1 MKQNICIVGA
11 QWGDEGKGKIVDL
24 LAERANIVARYQ
36 GGANAGHTVKVNK
49 KEFVLHLIPSG
60 IVHPGKLCLIGSGVV
75 IDPKSLLEEMEYL
88 KKLGISVKGRLLISG
103 GAHLTMPYHM
113 LLDSA
118 RESRAEGAIGTT
130 HRGIGPTYAD
140 KAYRSG
146 LKMIDL
152 LNPEL
157 FATNLKRNLDEKN
170 FILQKYYG
178 HKKAGYAET
187 LSRYRSYAKILS
199 PYITD
204 VSGLLNREMA
214 RGQKVLFEGAQGTF
228 LDVDFG
234 TYPFVTSSSTIAG
247 GACTGLGIG
256 PDKVGRVIIVAK
268 AYTTRVGNGP
278 FPTEFDDKMSD
289 FLRAKAGDE
298 VGRTT
303 GRPRRCGWLDAVML
317 KRAVQL
323 NGAGELALTKLDIL
337 DGFKEVKIAVGYSHK
352 GKKIDGYPQSTQELA
367 GCRPQYLTLPGWD
380 RPTAGLRSYSQ
391 LPANA
396 KRYIS
401 TIEKLTGARASIISV
416 GSERQATILR
426 GKF

>member
-1 MKQNICIVGA
+1 MCIVGA

-24 LAERANIVARYQ
+24 LAQKADIVARYQ

-75 IDPKSLLEEMEYL
+75 IDPQSLLEEMEYL
-88 KKLGISVKGRLLISG
+88 KKRGISVKGRLLISG
-103 GAHLTMPYHM
+103 GAHLTMPYHK
-113 LLDSA
+113 LIDSA
-118 RESRAEGAIGTT
+118 RESRAGGAIGTT

-157 FATNLKRNLDEKN
+157 FARNLKRNLEEKN

-178 HKKAGYAET
+178 LKKTDYPQLLA
-187 LSRYRSYAKILS
+187 RYRAYARILK

-204 VSGLLNREMA
+204 VSGLLNRKISQ
-214 RGQKVLFEGAQGTF
+214 GQKVLFEGAQGTF

-268 AYTTRVGNGP
+268 AYTTRVGHGP
-278 FPTEFDDKMSD
+278 FPTEFNEKMSG

-317 KRAVQL
+317 KRAAQL

-337 DGFKEVKIAVGYSHK
+337 DGFKEIKIAAAYSFK
-352 GKKIDGYPQSTQELA
+352 GKKISGYPQSSAELA

-380 RPTAGLRSYSQ
+380 KPTAGLRSYSD
-391 LPANA
+391 LPTNA
-396 KRYIS
+396 KKYIGA
-401 TIEKLTGARASIISV
+401 IEKLAGAKASIISV

>member
-1 MKQNICIVGA
+1 
-11 QWGDEGKGKIVDL
+11 
-24 LAERANIVARYQ
+24 
-36 GGANAGHTVKVNK
+36 
-49 KEFVLHLIPSG
+49 
-60 IVHPGKLCLIGSGVV
+60 V
-75 IDPKSLLEEMEYL
+75 IDPKSLLEEIEYL

-103 GAHLTMPYHM
+103 GAHLTMPYHK

-118 RESRAEGAIGTT
+118 RESKAAGAIGTT

-157 FATNLKRNLDEKN
+157 FAQNLKRNLDEKN

-178 HKKAGYAET
+178 HKTADYAGILALYK
-187 LSRYRSYAKILS
+187 SYAKILK
-199 PYITD
+199 PYIAD
-204 VSGLLNREMA
+204 VSDLLNKEMSKG
-214 RGQKVLFEGAQGTF
+214 RKVLFEGAQGTF

-256 PDKVGRVIIVAK
+256 PSTVNRVIIVAK

-278 FPTEFDDKMSD
+278 FPTEFDVRMSE

-323 NGAGELALTKLDIL
+323 NGASELALTKLDIL
-337 DGFKEVKIAVGYSHK
+337 DGIREIKIAVAYVHK
-352 GKKIDGYPQSTQELA
+352 GKKISGYPQSTAELA

-380 RPTAGLRSYSQ
+380 KPTAGLRSYKD

-396 KRYIS
+396 RKYIS
-401 TIEKLTGARASIISV
+401 TIENLAGVKASIVSV

>member
-24 LAERANIVARYQ
+24 LAERVNIVARYQ

-103 GAHLTMPYHM
+103 GAHLTMPYHK

-118 RESRAEGAIGTT
+118 RESKAEGAIGTT

-157 FATNLKRNLDEKN
+157 FAQTLKHNLDEKN
-170 FILQKYYG
+170 FILKEFYG
-178 HKKAGYAET
+178 HKKADYAGT
-187 LSRYRSYAKILS
+187 LAQYRSYAKLLR

-256 PDKVGRVIIVAK
+256 PNAVGRVILVAK

-278 FPTEFDDKMSD
+278 FPTEFDAKMSD

-352 GKKIDGYPQSTQELA
+352 GKKIEGYPQSTQELA

-380 RPTAGLRSYSQ
+380 KPTAGLRSYSQ

-401 TIEKLTGARASIISV
+401 TIEKLAGARASIISV

>member
-1 MKQNICIVGA
+1 VKQNICIVGA

-24 LAERANIVARYQ
+24 LAERVNIVARYQ

-88 KKLGISVKGRLLISG
+88 KKLGISIKGRLLISG
-103 GAHLTMPYHM
+103 GAHLTMPYHK

-118 RESRAEGAIGTT
+118 RESRGEGAIGTT

-152 LNPEL
+152 LDPEL
-157 FATNLKRNLDEKN
+157 FAQNLKRNLDEKN

-178 HKKAGYAET
+178 HKKDGYSRT
-187 LSRYRSYAKILS
+187 LALYRSYAKVLR

-214 RGQKVLFEGAQGTF
+214 RGKKVLFEGAQGTF

-256 PDKVGRVIIVAK
+256 PNAVGRVIIVAK

-278 FPTEFDDKMSD
+278 FPTEFDALMSD

-337 DGFKEVKIAVGYSHK
+337 DGFKQIKIAVGYSHK
-352 GKKIDGYPQSTQELA
+352 GKKIEGYPQSTEELA

-380 RPTAGLRSYSQ
+380 KPTAGLRSYSQ

-396 KRYIS
+396 KKYVAA
-401 TIEKLTGARASIISV
+401 IERLAGARASIISV

>member
-24 LAERANIVARYQ
+24 LAERVSIVARYQ
-36 GGANAGHTVKVNK
+36 GGANAGHTVKVNGR
-49 KEFVLHLIPSG
+49 EFVLHLIPSG

-75 IDPKSLLEEMEYL
+75 IDPQSLLEEMEYL

-103 GAHLTMPYHM
+103 GAHLTMPYHK

-118 RESRAEGAIGTT
+118 RESRAGGAIGTT

-146 LKMIDL
+146 LKIADL
-152 LNPEL
+152 LDPEL
-157 FATNLKRNLDEKN
+157 FAKNLRRNLEEKN

-178 HKKAGYAET
+178 RPKAGYAGILEQ
-187 LSRYRSYAKILS
+187 YRSYAKILR
-199 PYITD
+199 PYIID
-204 VSGLLNREMA
+204 VSDLLNREMS
-214 RGQKVLFEGAQGTF
+214 RGKKVLFEGAQGTF

-247 GACTGLGIG
+247 GASTGLGIG
-256 PDKVGRVIIVAK
+256 PDRVGRVIIVAK

-278 FPTEFDDKMSD
+278 FPTEFDAKMSD
-289 FLRAKAGDE
+289 LLRAKAGDE

-337 DGFKEVKIAVGYSHK
+337 DGFKEVKIAVSYSYK
-352 GKKIDGYPQSTQELA
+352 GKKLAGYPQSTAELA
-367 GCRPQYLTLPGWD
+367 GCRPLYLTLPGWD
-380 RPTAGLRSYSQ
+380 KPTAGLRSYSQ

-396 KRYIS
+396 KRYVAA
-401 TIEKLTGARASIISV
+401 IERMVGARASIISV

-426 GKF
+426 SKF

>member
-24 LAERANIVARYQ
+24 LAERVHIVARYQ

-75 IDPKSLLEEMEYL
+75 IDPQSLLEEMEYL

-103 GAHLTMPYHM
+103 GAHLTMPYHK

-118 RESRAEGAIGTT
+118 RESKAEGAIGTT

-146 LKMIDL
+146 LKMVDL
-152 LNPEL
+152 LAPEL
-157 FATNLKRNLDEKN
+157 FAKNLKRNLEEKN

-178 HKKAGYAET
+178 RKKADYAET
-187 LSRYRSYAKILS
+187 LALYRSYAKLLR

-214 RGQKVLFEGAQGTF
+214 NGKKVLFEGAQGTF

-247 GACTGLGIG
+247 GASTGLGIG
-256 PDKVGRVIIVAK
+256 PNAVGRVIIVAK

-278 FPTEFDDKMSD
+278 FPTEFDAKMSD

-337 DGFKEVKIAVGYSHK
+337 DGFKEIKIAVAYSHK
-352 GKKIDGYPQSTQELA
+352 GKKISGYPQSSAELA

-380 RPTAGLRSYSQ
+380 KPTAGLRSYKD

-396 KRYIS
+396 KKYVCA
-401 TIEKLTGARASIISV
+401 IERLAGARASIISV

>member
-24 LAERANIVARYQ
+24 LAERVNIVARYQ

-103 GAHLTMPYHM
+103 GAHLTMPYHK

-118 RESRAEGAIGTT
+118 RESKGAGAIGTT

-146 LKMIDL
+146 LKMVDL
-152 LNPEL
+152 LDPEL
-157 FATNLKRNLDEKN
+157 FSRSLKRNLDEKN

-178 HKKAGYAET
+178 HKKDDFSRT
-187 LSRYRSYAKILS
+187 LALYRSYAKVLR
-199 PYITD
+199 PYIAD
-204 VSGLLNREMA
+204 VSDLLNKEMSKG
-214 RGQKVLFEGAQGTF
+214 RKVLFEGAQGTF

-247 GACTGLGIG
+247 GASTGLGIG

-278 FPTEFDDKMSD
+278 FPTEFDAKMSD

-337 DGFKEVKIAVGYSHK
+337 DGFKDIKIAVGYSHE
-352 GKKIDGYPQSTQELA
+352 GKKIDGYPLSTEELA

-380 RPTAGLRSYSQ
+380 KPTAGLRKYSD

-401 TIEKLTGARASIISV
+401 TIEKLAGARASIISV

>member
-24 LAERANIVARYQ
+24 LAERVNVVARYQ

-103 GAHLTMPYHM
+103 GAHLTMPYHK

-146 LKMIDL
+146 LKMVDL
-152 LNPEL
+152 LDPEL
-157 FATNLKRNLDEKN
+157 FARNLKRNLDEKN

-178 HKKAGYAET
+178 HKKDDFSRT
-187 LSRYRSYAKILS
+187 LALYRSYAKVLR
-199 PYITD
+199 PYIAD
-204 VSGLLNREMA
+204 VSDLLTKEMSKG
-214 RGQKVLFEGAQGTF
+214 RKVLFEGAQGTF

-256 PDKVGRVIIVAK
+256 PNAVGRVILVAK
-268 AYTTRVGNGP
+268 AYTTRVGHGP
-278 FPTEFDDKMSD
+278 FPTEFDAKMSD

-337 DGFKEVKIAVGYSHK
+337 DGFKQVKIAVSYNYK
-352 GKKIDGYPQSTQELA
+352 GKKLTGYPQSSAELA

-380 RPTAGLRSYSQ
+380 KPTAGLRSYSQ
-391 LPANA
+391 LPTNA
-396 KRYIS
+396 KKYVAA
-401 TIEKLTGARASIISV
+401 IEKLAGARASIISV